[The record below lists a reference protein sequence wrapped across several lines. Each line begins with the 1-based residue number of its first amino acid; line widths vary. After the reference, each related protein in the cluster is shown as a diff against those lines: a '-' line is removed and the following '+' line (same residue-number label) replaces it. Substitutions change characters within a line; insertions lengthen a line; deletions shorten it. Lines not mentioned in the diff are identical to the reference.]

1 MNTAAMLFLYP
12 KQISCCLVLL
22 LFPPFF
28 TCTMPFLSVNPY
40 TQSLLRHFEEDDA
53 AAVRQKIAA
62 SQKAFADWSRRP
74 IAVRAAL
81 LEKLAE
87 RLLAGQEH
95 YAALIVAEM
104 GKPIREAKAEI
115 MKCADCCKFYAA
127 QAEAFLKDEY
137 LTSAA
142 TRSYIQYQPLGAIF
156 AIMPWNFPFW
166 QVIRCAV
173 PALAAGNVFLLKH
186 APNVPQC
193 AEALEQLFAEA
204 GFPPDVF
211 QHLWIDLPLVEQVI
225 AHPHVGAVSLT
236 GSERAGAS
244 VAALAGKYLKKSVLE
259 LGGSDAF
266 IVLDDA
272 EPATVAAQAV
282 RARMQNTGQSCI
294 AAKRFIVLEAVFDDF
309 VAAFK
314 AQMQALQAGD
324 PMQESTDYACLARPD
339 LAAQLWQQVES
350 SLEAGAACLLGGM
363 APEAGKAFFT
373 PTILTALQPGMPA
386 YEQELF
392 GPVAS
397 IFKVTN
403 EQEALALA
411 NASRYGLG
419 GSVWSKNIDRAEA
432 LAKQLQSGSAFVN
445 AMVKSDPRL
454 PFGGTKLSGYG
465 RELSYL
471 GLREFTNIQT
481 LWIA

>member
-1 MNTAAMLFLYP
+1 
-12 KQISCCLVLL
+12 
-22 LFPPFF
+22 
-28 TCTMPFLSVNPY
+28 MPYLSINPY
-40 TQSLLRHFEEDDA
+40 NQTLLRRFEEDN
-53 AAVRQKIAA
+53 VTILQQKIEA

-74 IAVRAAL
+74 IAERSQL
-81 LEKLAE
+81 LENLAAKLIAH
-87 RLLAGQEH
+87 QEH
-95 YAALIVAEM
+95 LASLIVAEM
-104 GKPIREAKAEI
+104 GKPIREARAEI
-115 MKCADCCKFYAA
+115 LKSADCCKFYAA
-127 QAEAFLKDEY
+127 HAEAFLKEESI
-137 LTSAA
+137 TSSAS
-142 TRSYIQYQPLGAIF
+142 RSYIQYQPLGAVF

-173 PALAAGNVFLLKH
+173 PALAAGNTFLLKH

-193 AEALEQLFAEA
+193 AEALEQLFWEA
-204 GFPPDVF
+204 GFPKDVF

-272 EPATVAAQAV
+272 EVATVAAQAV

-294 AAKRFIVLEAVFDDF
+294 AAKRFIVMEAIFDDF

-314 AQMQALQAGD
+314 AQMQALQQGD
-324 PMQESTDYACLARPD
+324 PMLESTDYTCLARPD
-339 LAAQLWQQVES
+339 LAIQLWQQVQAS
-350 SLEAGAACLLGGM
+350 VAAGAELLLGGT
-363 APEAGKAFFT
+363 APEEGKSFFV
-373 PTILTALQPGMPA
+373 PTMLTSLKPGMPA

-397 IFKVTN
+397 IFKVAN
-403 EQEALALA
+403 EQEALVLA

-419 GSVWSKNIDRAEA
+419 GSVWGQDVARAEA

-445 AMVKSDPRL
+445 AIVKSDPRM
-454 PFGGTKLSGYG
+454 PFGGAKMSGYG

-471 GLREFTNIQT
+471 GIREFSNIQS